1 MATTTNFGFSTPDDT
16 GLVKDGALN
25 IRTLG
30 SAVDTRFGDVTNYP
44 NQIVNVVSGVS
55 RPLPYAMAVG
65 GPTGGGTAGGT
76 ITFPASRFTVAPIV
90 TVTTQNPASQI
101 YINTVTASSFAW
113 ATVGNNSGGV
123 YWNAVQM
130 KSGTA
135 AG

>member
-1 MATTTNFGFSTPDDT
+1 M
-16 GLVKDGALN
+16 
-25 IRTLG
+25 
-30 SAVDTRFGDVTNYP
+30 GDVTNYP

-65 GPTGGGTAGGT
+65 GPTGGGTASGT
-76 ITFPASRFTVAPIV
+76 ITFPASRFSVAPIV
-90 TVTTQNPASQI
+90 TVTTINPASQI
-101 YINTVTASSFAW
+101 YVNTVTASSFAW

-123 YWNAVQM
+123 YWNAIQM